1 MRVEGKVDTIFCYAL
16 LRIQHPIKVMY
27 LKYYIF
33 NTQMNLVLLLTFA
46 DWADRA
52 VLIFFFSY
60 YHWTKNT
67 KLEFLY
73 IKVRK
78 LSILFFKH
86 TFGGQNRLIKPINCR
101 CRTICQNL

>member
-52 VLIFFFSY
+52 VLIFIFF
-60 YHWTKNT
+60 
-67 KLEFLY
+67 
-73 IKVRK
+73 I
-78 LSILFFKH
+78 LSSDKKYKIGVSIHKSEKTVNFVF
-86 TFGGQNRLIKPINCR
+86 
-101 CRTICQNL
+101 

>member
-33 NTQMNLVLLLTFA
+33 KTQMNLVLLLTFA

-52 VLIFFFSY
+52 VLIFFF
-60 YHWTKNT
+60 
-67 KLEFLY
+67 
-73 IKVRK
+73 I
-78 LSILFFKH
+78 LSWNKKYKIGVSRHKSEKTVNFVF
-86 TFGGQNRLIKPINCR
+86 
-101 CRTICQNL
+101 